1 MAKKSAVS
9 KGFRKQTGK
18 KPYLSKRDIILLC
31 VLIAALAVASILLF
45 RYDDGALKVQD
56 GKVTTDGDNWLI
68 VNGSNTRGGARYFK
82 LGEVGALEGYDRATE
97 AVLSDE
103 NLPDYVFTAQAED
116 APIQKIT
123 VSTSH
128 ASAEAMAKYAASMLS
143 TVETAEV
150 GEVQSADIGSATAHY
165 FLYTASPE
173 TPAEAE
179 SSEENSADEAFPSGE
194 GAEPSEA
201 DEVESNQPSD
211 PAAKAFPSGEGAER
225 SEADEVES
233 NQPSD
238 PATPSQP
245 YGKTLSGYVDAAHDS
260 CVTFR
265 VESAADTPDALPDD
279 DALLSALESA
289 LAAVTLEP
297 IR

>member
-31 VLIAALAVASILLF
+31 VLVAALAVASILLF

-56 GKVTTDGDNWLI
+56 GKVATDGDNWLI

-128 ASAEAMAKYAASMLS
+128 ASAQALS
-143 TVETAEV
+143 RYTAGTLSELKGTEV
-150 GEVQSADIGSATAHY
+150 SDVQSAQMGGREVQY
-165 FLYTASPE
+165 FTYTAAPSE
-173 TPAEAE
+173 EAE
-179 SSEENSADEAFPSGE
+179 KADDATEE
-194 GAEPSEA
+194 GAEEPEEA
-201 DEVESNQPSD
+201 SDES
-211 PAAKAFPSGEGAER
+211 
-225 SEADEVES
+225 
-233 NQPSD
+233 
-238 PATPSQP
+238 P
-245 YGKTLSGYVDAAHDS
+245 YHSAILGYIDAGHDS
-260 CVTFR
+260 CVIAR
-265 VESAADTPDALPDD
+265 LEGGADTAEACPDEA
-279 DALLSALESA
+279 ALLEALEKA
-289 LAAVTLEP
+289 LGVVTLEEP
-297 IR
+297 

>member
-1 MAKKSAVS
+1 MAKKSAKS

-31 VLIAALAVASILLF
+31 VLVAALAVASILLF

-56 GKVTTDGDNWLI
+56 GKVVVDGDNWLI
-68 VNGSNTRGGARYFK
+68 VNGSNTRGGTRYFK
-82 LGEVGALEGYDRATE
+82 LGEIGALEGYDRAKE
-97 AVLSDE
+97 AALSDE

-116 APIQKIT
+116 APIQKVTI
-123 VSTSH
+123 STSH

-150 GEVQSADIGSATAHY
+150 GEVQSAAIGDTTAHY

-173 TPAEAE
+173 APAEEETTEETPDEASPSGETAE
-179 SSEENSADEAFPSGE
+179 PSEAEEVPSNESADEASPSGE

-201 DEVESNQPSD
+201 DEVASAESSE
-211 PAAKAFPSGEGAER
+211 PAQS
-225 SEADEVES
+225 
-233 NQPSD
+233 
-238 PATPSQP
+238 
-245 YGKTLSGYVDAAHDS
+245 YGKTLSGYIDAAHDC

-265 VESAADTPDALPDD
+265 VESTAEAPDVLPDD
-279 DALLSALESA
+279 DALLSALETAFS
-289 LAAVTLEP
+289 AVTLEP
-297 IR
+297 IK

>member
-31 VLIAALAVASILLF
+31 VLVAALAVASILLF

-56 GKVTTDGDNWLI
+56 GKVATDGDNWLI
-68 VNGSNTRGGARYFK
+68 VNGSNTRGGTRYFK

-128 ASAEAMAKYAASMLS
+128 ASAEAMAQYAASMLS

-150 GEVQSADIGSATAHY
+150 GEVQSADIGGVTAHY

-173 TPAEAE
+173 TSAEAE
-179 SSEENSADEAFPSGE
+179 STNEAFPSGE

-201 DEVESNQPSD
+201 EEVPSDEPSD
-211 PAAKAFPSGEGAER
+211 PDTAP
-225 SEADEVES
+225 V
-233 NQPSD
+233 
-238 PATPSQP
+238 PSQP

-279 DALLSALESA
+279 DALLSALEST

>member
-31 VLIAALAVASILLF
+31 VLVAALAVASILLF

-68 VNGSNTRGGARYFK
+68 VNGSNTRGGTRYFK

-128 ASAEAMAKYAASMLS
+128 ASAEAMAQYAASMLS

-150 GEVQSADIGSATAHY
+150 GEVQSADIGGVTAHY

-173 TPAEAE
+173 RPSEAE
-179 SSEENSADEAFPSGE
+179 SDEENNASEAFPSGE
-194 GAEPSEA
+194 SAEQGEA

-211 PAAKAFPSGEGAER
+211 PAA
-225 SEADEVES
+225 
-233 NQPSD
+233 
-238 PATPSQP
+238 PAQP

-279 DALLSALESA
+279 DALLSALEST

>member
-31 VLIAALAVASILLF
+31 VLVAALAVASILLF

-56 GKVTTDGDNWLI
+56 GKVATDGDNWLI
-68 VNGSNTRGGARYFK
+68 VNGSNTRGGTRYFK

-143 TVETAEV
+143 TVETAQV

-165 FLYTASPE
+165 FLYAASPE
-173 TPAEAE
+173 TPAWF
-179 SSEENSADEAFPSGE
+179 SLFVGLWS
-194 GAEPSEA
+194 
-201 DEVESNQPSD
+201 
-211 PAAKAFPSGEGAER
+211 
-225 SEADEVES
+225 
-233 NQPSD
+233 
-238 PATPSQP
+238 
-245 YGKTLSGYVDAAHDS
+245 
-260 CVTFR
+260 
-265 VESAADTPDALPDD
+265 
-279 DALLSALESA
+279 
-289 LAAVTLEP
+289 
-297 IR
+297 

>member
-31 VLIAALAVASILLF
+31 VLVAALAVASILLF

-56 GKVTTDGDNWLI
+56 GKVATDGDNWLI
-68 VNGSNTRGGARYFK
+68 VNGSNTRGGTRYFK

-128 ASAEAMAKYAASMLS
+128 ASAETMAQYAASMLS
-143 TVETAEV
+143 TVETAQV

-179 SSEENSADEAFPSGE
+179 SSEENSA
-194 GAEPSEA
+194 
-201 DEVESNQPSD
+201 
-211 PAAKAFPSGEGAER
+211 AKAFPSGEGAEH
-225 SEADEVES
+225 SEADEV
-233 NQPSD
+233 PSD
-238 PATPSQP
+238 EPTDPAVPAQS

>member
-1 MAKKSAVS
+1 MLVVGA
-9 KGFRKQTGK
+9 
-18 KPYLSKRDIILLC
+18 
-31 VLIAALAVASILLF
+31 ILLF
-45 RYDDGALKVQD
+45 SYDDGALKTKGGAIVD
-56 GKVTTDGDNWLI
+56 KGENWLI
-68 VNGSNTRGGARYFK
+68 VNGSNTRGGTRYFK

-128 ASAEAMAKYAASMLS
+128 ASAEAMAQYAASMLS

-165 FLYTASPE
+165 FLYASSPE
-173 TPAEAE
+173 TSAEAE

-194 GAEPSEA
+194 SAEPSEA
-201 DEVESNQPSD
+201 EEVESNQPSD
-211 PAAKAFPSGEGAER
+211 PAA
-225 SEADEVES
+225 
-233 NQPSD
+233 
-238 PATPSQP
+238 PAQP